1 MMEGGKPRN
10 PRGRTGMTGR
20 GTLGKWG
27 PNQAADP
34 IVTRWNPE
42 KPDELQVVAIR
53 RKDTGDWALP
63 GGMVDDGEKVS
74 VTVKREFKEEAGTL
88 PTAAEQARC
97 HILIDRLFASEKVVY
112 KGYVDDPRSTDNAW
126 IETTAYHFH
135 CTPEIAE
142 KLKLGS
148 APTLTLTLT
157 VTLILSLTLT
167 PNPTPTLTLTLTRAG
182 DDAAKATWL
191 RVDPKTEERYATL
204 WANQG

>member
-1 MMEGGKPRN
+1 
-10 PRGRTGMTGR
+10 
-20 GTLGKWG
+20 
-27 PNQAADP
+27 
-34 IVTRWNPE
+34 
-42 KPDELQVVAIR
+42 VAIR

-88 PTAAEQARC
+88 PTAAEQERC

-148 APTLTLTLT
+148 APT
-157 VTLILSLTLT
+157 
-167 PNPTPTLTLTLTRAG
+167 PTLT
-182 DDAAKATWL
+182 
-191 RVDPKTEERYATL
+191 
-204 WANQG
+204 